1 MNTAGKIRG
10 KLNREK
16 TGAFLSEMRWL
27 AGYSWKYR
35 LRMVWYAL
43 CGLISTGLGLAGSVI
58 SKHIIDAVTGADSGG
73 LVLAVA
79 FYVFSQVTSIAM
91 NAAGSRI
98 SAKISIDVEQEIRA
112 DVYDKVMNADW
123 QAMTRFHSGDIIT
136 RVEGDVGTV
145 SGTVLTWLQHK
156 GEKRLSTYG
165 GKQA

>member
-91 NAAGSRI
+91 NAAGSRRCFLLRRI
-98 SAKISIDVEQEIRA
+98 GWPGVWIGCC
-112 DVYDKVMNADW
+112 
-123 QAMTRFHSGDIIT
+123 SGGLFCSFCY
-136 RVEGDVGTV
+136 R
-145 SGTVLTWLQHK
+145 K
-156 GEKRLSTYG
+156 FKCRC
-165 GKQA
+165 